1 MCIRDRPRSDSQF
14 VIEDLKRL
22 GVKVKMLTGDQVAI
36 AKETCRQLGLGT
48 NILNAKLF
56 KTSDTHHMGQLADA
70 VMQADGFGQVFP
82 EHKYY
87 IVEALQKKGHIVGM
101 TGDGV
106 NDAPALKKA
115 DVGIAV
121 SGATDAA
128 RAAADIVLLAP
139 GLTVIA
145 DAVRESRK
153 IFQRMY
159 SYVLYRI
166 AETIDILIF
175 LTLSI
180 LIFNFYPMTAI
191 MIVLLALLNDGAI
204 LAIAY
209 DRAIPENKPATW
221 DMLVVL
227 GVSTLIGI
235 ASVFG
240 SFGIF
245 YIGKELLQLSPAKLQ
260 TLVYLKLSV
269 AGHLTIFVTRTKQLF
284 WTKKPANIL
293 LLAIF
298 GTQIIASLV
307 AIFGFGLMSPIGW
320 GLAAIVWGYSLGL
333 LLILDWVKHLG
344 YRLFHHPQ
352 TALRR

>member
-1 MCIRDRPRSDSQF
+1 
-14 VIEDLKRL
+14 
-22 GVKVKMLTGDQVAI
+22 
-36 AKETCRQLGLGT
+36 
-48 NILNAKLF
+48 
-56 KTSDTHHMGQLADA
+56 
-70 VMQADGFGQVFP
+70 
-82 EHKYY
+82 
-87 IVEALQKKGHIVGM
+87 
-101 TGDGV
+101 
-106 NDAPALKKA
+106 
-115 DVGIAV
+115 
-121 SGATDAA
+121 
-128 RAAADIVLLAP
+128 
-139 GLTVIA
+139 
-145 DAVRESRK
+145 
-153 IFQRMY
+153 
-159 SYVLYRI
+159 
-166 AETIDILIF
+166 
-175 LTLSI
+175 
-180 LIFNFYPMTAI
+180 MTAI

-221 DMLVVL
+221 DMLVVF

-245 YIGKELLQLSPAKLQ
+245 YIGKELLKLNPATLQ

-269 AGHLTIFVTRTKQLF
+269 AGHLTIFVTRTRKLF
-284 WTKKPANIL
+284 WTEKPANIL

-320 GLAAIVWGYSLGL
+320 GLAAMVWGYSLGL

-344 YRLFHHPQ
+344 YRLFHHHPQ